1 MNRRASTAFGQAPSA
16 LRKKS
21 AKRSF
26 FVVRLVNVFS
36 QSRRRRRTTRGAR
49 RDPSTRGS
57 RRGFRSDRRETRAG
71 LCLASRPPTAR
82 SGGPA
87 AHLGRIRRSVGRA
100 EEAFP
105 SPVERPEHGVG
116 VGGRRAEDQAPSARG
131 RGQDGG
137 PSREHDAHGGL
148 RGAAQARSRLVR
160 GGVRRHAKARPR
172 EATHVRDQAGGAR
185 AEAVRAG
192 GGHRRVPRFVQD
204 GQQVRGEV
212 LRELHHE
219 GLEAVHR
226 HGVRAQGTV
235 PTRSTRRDARQ
246 ARASE
251 TRRTTF
257 LQVAVFVFVFF
268 PPRGTLFAAPAR
280 LAFGLSSP
288 RSDDDDRLTAS
299 HPSALATPCLRSPRA
314 CSFGTSH
321 RRSYDLS
328 RRCTIT
334 DRAPCTI

>member
-1 MNRRASTAFGQAPSA
+1 MHFG
-16 LRKKS
+16 KKS

-71 LCLASRPPTAR
+71 LCLASRPPAAR

-87 AHLGRIRRSVGRA
+87 AHLGRIRGSVGRA

-116 VGGRRAEDQAPSARG
+116 VGGRRAEDQAPPARG

-160 GGVRRHAKARPR
+160 GGVRRDAKARPR

-235 PTRSTRRDARQ
+235 PTRSTRRTTGASLGNTKNHFSPGGGFRFRFLFFSSARDPVRR
-246 ARASE
+246 ARASRLRPLLFSKRRRRQ
-251 TRRTTF
+251 THRTTLFRARDSLFTLATCVF
-257 LQVAVFVFVFF
+257 L
-268 PPRGTLFAAPAR
+268 RY
-280 LAFGLSSP
+280 LSSP
-288 RSDDDDRLTAS
+288 R
-299 HPSALATPCLRSPRA
+299 H
-314 CSFGTSH
+314 
-321 RRSYDLS
+321 DLS

-334 DRAPCTI
+334 NRAPCTI

>member
-71 LCLASRPPTAR
+71 LCLASRPPAAR

-235 PTRSTRRDARQ
+235 PTRSTRRTTG
-246 ARASE
+246 ASLGN
-251 TRRTTF
+251 TKNHFSPGGGFRF
-257 LQVAVFVFVFF
+257 LFL
-268 PPRGTLFAAPAR
+268 PPRGTLFATPAR

-288 RSDDDDRLTAS
+288 RSDDDDRLTAP